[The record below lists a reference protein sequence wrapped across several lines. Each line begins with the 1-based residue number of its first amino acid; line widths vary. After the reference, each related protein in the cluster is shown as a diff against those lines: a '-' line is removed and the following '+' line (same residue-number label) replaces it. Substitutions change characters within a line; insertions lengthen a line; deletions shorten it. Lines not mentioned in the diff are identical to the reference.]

1 MKFENG
7 NWIFEDGS
15 YRLYKA
21 LGLYDES
28 KKAKQEEKRE
38 RTFIFSN
45 AKADT
50 FKAFCRDMLIDTICE
65 PYDAKNKF
73 FSCIMSEDDF
83 VEAKAFCDEF
93 CRPEKA
99 TQKCKPKV
107 ICIIIEE
114 THVML

>member
-7 NWIFEDGS
+7 NWYIEDGS
-15 YRLYKA
+15 YRMYQRYFEA
-21 LGLYDES
+21 Q
-28 KKAKQEEKRE
+28 KAKQKKKRE
-38 RTFIFSN
+38 RTFVISN
-45 AKADT
+45 AKAGT

-65 PYDAKNKF
+65 PYNAKNKF

-99 TQKCKPKV
+99 TQKCKSKV

-114 THVML
+114 TLIFH